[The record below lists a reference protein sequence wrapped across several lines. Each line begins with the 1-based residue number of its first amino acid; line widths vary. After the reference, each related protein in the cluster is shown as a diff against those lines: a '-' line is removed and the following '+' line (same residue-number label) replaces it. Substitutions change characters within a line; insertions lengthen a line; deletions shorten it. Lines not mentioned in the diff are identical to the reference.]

1 MVLGAGRDGARD
13 DAAAPNLVAVA
24 LAERQSGA
32 GDVGGDEDRL
42 LLAEREDVELKG
54 ALADLEEARDQ
65 LLERLS
71 LLELAAVA
79 DGRGDLAR
87 IDDRSC
93 PQVLFDR
100 AVRQE
105 EVDPGEPQG
114 HHEDRQGAEDDQL
127 VSDAEKHDAHRVFR
141 SATPSA

>member
-1 MVLGAGRDGARD
+1 MVLGAGRDGTRD

-24 LAERQSGA
+24 LAERQPGA
-32 GDVGGDEDRL
+32 GDVGGDHDRL

-71 LLELAAVA
+71 ALELAAVA

-87 IDDRSC
+87 IDDRAR

-100 AVRQE
+100 PVRQE
-105 EVDPGEPQG
+105 QVDPGEPQG
-114 HHEDRQGAEDDQL
+114 DDEDGQRAEDDQL
-127 VSDAEKHDAHRVFR
+127 VPDAEMHDAHRLVR
-141 SATPSA
+141 SETPSA